1 MESYNATNHQPLLR
15 DNTYFTS
22 YDYLDFLVEEAV
34 LDIYRSQA
42 VSGTKDEVFQ
52 QALDTIKTR
61 IQRHAYDDDT
71 LMITACA
78 MDAII
83 KDISTESNLSS
94 IREKA
99 KNWHVSIDKA
109 FRKDALWCCQH
120 AKDKKQFLNEETL
133 IKALDAYNIE
143 HRMRQTEEAKESLM
157 QQHNEL
163 NMPLR
168 MVINRNIEWIQQNRV
183 Q

>member
-109 FRKDALWCCQH
+109 FRKDALWC
-120 AKDKKQFLNEETL
+120 
-133 IKALDAYNIE
+133 
-143 HRMRQTEEAKESLM
+143 LM